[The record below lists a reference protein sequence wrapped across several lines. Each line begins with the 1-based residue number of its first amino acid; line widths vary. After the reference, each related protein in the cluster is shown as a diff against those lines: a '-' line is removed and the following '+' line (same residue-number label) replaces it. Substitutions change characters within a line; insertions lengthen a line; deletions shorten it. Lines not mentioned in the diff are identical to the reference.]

1 MHLVVVHNWQLE
13 EPAVATIIA
22 EVLGTVAF
30 EARQKISGG
39 GPAVIASFADPLQA
53 EALVVALTQNSVPA
67 FVLDPE
73 VVRGGT
79 QLFRVRRFTLGE
91 QALKLESCDGEFC
104 DVEYKTIDLLLLAI
118 CKAGELQA
126 IGTETTRKF
135 SLGKTL
141 LAGGVPMTKKVS
153 TEKAVTVAEHDEAL
167 WLYTQQKDTVVF
179 GRTVLNYDGL
189 GEAMQLTRELN
200 FSFLKSELRRL
211 APQALYDD
219 RLLKRAALVRV
230 IGASL
235 NPDTDFDLAF
245 EILARSLRDSSAL
258 DR

>member
-13 EPAVATIIA
+13 ESAAAKIIA
-22 EVLGTVAF
+22 EILGTVAF

-39 GPAVIASFADPLQA
+39 GPAVIASFADPRHA

-67 FVLDPE
+67 FVIDPE
-73 VVRGGT
+73 IVRGGA
-79 QLFRVRRFTLGE
+79 QPFHVRRFTLGA
-91 QALKLESCDGEFC
+91 QALKLETCDGACC
-104 DVEYKTIDLLLLAI
+104 DVAYKTIDLLLPGI
-118 CKAGELQA
+118 CKVGELQTV
-126 IGTETTRKF
+126 GTETTRKF

-167 WLYTQQKDTVVF
+167 WLYTQQNGAVVF
-179 GRTVLNYDGL
+179 DRTVLNYDGL

-200 FSFLKSELRRL
+200 FSYLKSELRRL

-219 RLLKRAALVRV
+219 RLLKRAALIRV
-230 IGASL
+230 IGAAL

-245 EILARSLRDSSAL
+245 EILARSLREPSA
-258 DR
+258 